1 MAFGHSPAPR
11 IFTKLVNV
19 VTEILRRQGLRLVI
33 VLDDFLLLNSLE
45 GGGGTLGSF
54 ISAKCWNFPIY
65 FVVLFLYVKS

>member
-33 VLDDFLLLNSLE
+33 VLDDFLLMNSSE
-45 GGGGTLGSF
+45 RGYAREF
-54 ISAKCWNFPIY
+54 
-65 FVVLFLYVKS
+65 